1 MGWHGLL
8 ALWRKDVL
16 SFWLSPLWWVV
27 AAVFLA
33 LTGWYYLAV
42 VASFQAPDLRFLL
55 DHMVVLLLFVVP
67 ALTMRS
73 WAEEQQRGTAELL
86 LTSPITLNQ
95 AVLAKFLAVLTL
107 LTVLLLVTGIY
118 PAVTAAYGGVEW
130 PMLLVGYLGVWLV
143 AATFAAA
150 GVLASTLSDSQVIAA
165 VAGFGIL
172 LALYM
177 LDWAAGSVGGTTGD
191 VLRAASVWE
200 NLSDFINGVLD
211 TRRLVYF
218 VTLIAGFLFL
228 AVRNVERRTWAA

>member
-1 MGWHGLL
+1 MRWHGLF
-8 ALWRKDVL
+8 ALWRKDVM

-55 DHMVVLLLFVVP
+55 DHIVVLLLFVVP
-67 ALTMRS
+67 ALTMRL

-86 LTSPITLNQ
+86 LTAPVTITQ
-95 AVLAKFLAVLTL
+95 ALLAKYLAVVTL

-118 PAVTAAYGGVEW
+118 PAVTAAYGSVEW
-130 PMLLVGYLGVWLV
+130 PVLLVGYLGVWLV

-150 GVLASTLSDSQVIAA
+150 GLLASTLSDSQVIAA

-177 LDWAAGSVGGTTGD
+177 LDWAAGSLGGTAGD
-191 VLRAASVWE
+191 ILRAASVWE
-200 NLSDFINGVLD
+200 NLSDFVNGVLE

-218 VTLIAGFLFL
+218 LSLITGFLFL

>member
-1 MGWHGLL
+1 MGWQGLF

-67 ALTMRS
+67 ALTMRL

-86 LTSPITLNQ
+86 LTAPVTLNQ
-95 AVLAKFLAVLTL
+95 VVLAKFFAVLTL
-107 LTVLLLVTGIY
+107 LTVLLGVTGIY
-118 PAVTAAYGGVEW
+118 PAVTAAYGAVEW
-130 PMLLVGYLGVWLV
+130 PMLVVGYLGVWLV

-150 GVLASTLSDSQVIAA
+150 GLLASTLSDSQVIAA

-177 LDWAAGSVGGTTGD
+177 LDWAAGAVGGTLGD

-200 NLSDFINGVLD
+200 NLSDFIDGVLD

-218 VTLIAGFLFL
+218 LSLIFGFLFL